1 MAITS
6 VRRSGEYKLPCPTDG
21 CGTLLSL
28 VCRPGLLGVRFGG
41 IYNDVDND
49 EVSRFAFVTNE
60 KCLILC

>member
-6 VRRSGEYKLPCPTDG
+6 VRRSGEYGLPSPIDG
-21 CGTLLSL
+21 CGTLPSL

-41 IYNDVDND
+41 IYNDVDDN
-49 EVSRFAFVTNE
+49 EVLQFPFVMDG